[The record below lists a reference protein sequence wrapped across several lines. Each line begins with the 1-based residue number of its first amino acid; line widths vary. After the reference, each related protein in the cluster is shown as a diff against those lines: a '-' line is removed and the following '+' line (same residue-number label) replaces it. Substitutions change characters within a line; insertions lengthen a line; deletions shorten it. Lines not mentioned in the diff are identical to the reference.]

1 MTRADQLFTRKSDAE
16 LNRLSLL
23 KKPSGPDRLFMV
35 RRAGKDGEGAVDLL
49 GQEQADQVVLEGEA
63 GEGEDA
69 VGPDFDLG
77 G

>member
-1 MTRADQLFTRKSDAE
+1 
-16 LNRLSLL
+16 
-23 KKPSGPDRLFMV
+23 
-35 RRAGKDGEGAVDLL
+35 LL

>member
-1 MTRADQLFTRKSDAE
+1 MIGLTGQ
-16 LNRLSLL
+16 
-23 KKPSGPDRLFMV
+23 
-35 RRAGKDGEGAVDLL
+35 DGEGAVDLL